1 MSVVQR
7 DRQFFNL
14 ETANT
19 FGIIFDASD
28 EANYNR
34 VSSFVRHIQSK
45 NKIVKA
51 IGFINY
57 KLYPHYIMQKITFD
71 YITLKDINQLM
82 KPVSRHSLEFI
93 QQDFDILIDFNLLR
107 NPILRYISG
116 LSLAKFKIGRFDE
129 RDKEIF
135 DFMIQGIEDQNTA
148 VFAKEVLHYL
158 EVLQPKN

>member
-1 MSVVQR
+1 
-7 DRQFFNL
+7 
-14 ETANT
+14 
-19 FGIIFDASD
+19 
-28 EANYNR
+28 
-34 VSSFVRHIQSK
+34 
-45 NKIVKA
+45 
-51 IGFINY
+51 
-57 KLYPHYIMQKITFD
+57 
-71 YITLKDINQLM
+71 M
-82 KPVSRHSLEFI
+82 KPINRHSLEFI